1 MYSPSFDSLEIDVYR
16 GGKNALA
23 TYVPDEIE
31 EKEEKM
37 EPNDVPFTSKPRRRW
52 LVIS

>member
-1 MYSPSFDSLEIDVYR
+1 
-16 GGKNALA
+16 LA

-31 EKEEKM
+31 EKGEKM
-37 EPNDVPFTSKPRRRW
+37 EPSDVPFTSKPRRRW